1 MSDALLSEHDL
12 ALVDA
17 VAERVLELLDQ
28 REAHSRLVSAGE
40 LAELLGRSR
49 EWVYDHAEDL
59 GGRRI
64 GEGDRPRLWFDV
76 DRALSGRRSSEG
88 SPAPETPAA
97 SSRSRQRRRQ
107 GTASQAPMLPI
118 GGQRSR

>member
-1 MSDALLSEHDL
+1 MGKAG
-12 ALVDA
+12 
-17 VAERVLELLDQ
+17 
-28 REAHSRLVSAGE
+28 AGE

-64 GEGDRPRLWFDV
+64 GDVGDGKRPRLWFDV
-76 DRALSGRRSSEG
+76 DRAVSGRRSSEG
-88 SPAPETPAA
+88 SPAPEMPAA

-107 GTASQAPMLPI
+107 GAASQAPMLPI